1 MRAIVGCP
9 ANWANLLG
17 ILVLWGA
24 PVPLHPPSDM
34 PMLCAAVPRHPVSG
48 HDPITTISVPRSA
61 RQAPEIDQVGGGRG
75 PGSPGRRSPT
85 EPPNR
90 PRQLPSD
97 RFKRRAG
104 DTVARQQAEI
114 LMDGTRKRLRFIACQ
129 RGSSARTFTVNKMNR
144 FALQQLDITASR
156 EHQYEHPEIYRKLFL
171 QINQRFSWS
180 FEQPK

>member
-1 MRAIVGCP
+1 VHLCP
-9 ANWANLLG
+9 FIPLQICLCF
-17 ILVLWGA
+17 VL
-24 PVPLHPPSDM
+24 PYLDIQFQVTTQL
-34 PMLCAAVPRHPVSG
+34 PRFLS
-48 HDPITTISVPRSA
+48 HDPRDRLQKSIRSEA
-61 RQAPEIDQVGGGRG
+61 GEGRG
-75 PGSPGRRSPT
+75 VRAGGLPT

-104 DTVARQQAEI
+104 GTVARQQAEI

-171 QINQRFSWS
+171 QINQRFS
-180 FEQPK
+180 